1 MRYSSS
7 SPRSFLDP
15 GGWGSSAKARIL
27 ASTRRKLASGS
38 AARPRS
44 AARVNRISY
53 RLGPGLGSR
62 PPRFLP
68 IGEPQSSADLGVGD
82 PVVGL
87 GQGGPR
93 RLDIET
99 VLRLLDQSFEQLQ
112 ILDRDDG
119 RGVLAPTMDDD
130 PFPLVLRPV

>member
-38 AARPRS
+38 AARLRS

-62 PPRFLP
+62 PPRLLP
-68 IGEPQSSADLGVGD
+68 IGEPQPAADLLVGD

-87 GQGGPR
+87 GQGGLGARAVDP
-93 RLDIET
+93 
-99 VLRLLDQSFEQLQ
+99 VLLLLDQALEQPQ
-112 ILDRDDG
+112 VRDRDEG
-119 RGVLAPTMDDD
+119 RGIL
-130 PFPLVLRPV
+130 